1 MYLRRVGPSVSGLFQ
16 GLPHYGPGEKVI
28 DNTYYGQIKS
38 FFSLAANSRLL
49 SQRAHDT
56 EVQGYRVFTGK
67 SHNTHNGIIL
77 KYLSGKPATIF
88 FDYTSSRNFG
98 YASGTCEWLF
108 KELGPEKHL
117 GTHKMELRQGQD
129 NMASSPL
136 LYSEAF
142 ESITS
147 GT

>member
-38 FFSLAANSRLL
+38 FFSLATNSRLL
-49 SQRAHDT
+49 SQRTHDT

-77 KYLSGKPATIF
+77 KYLSGKPATF
-88 FDYTSSRNFG
+88 FLIIHPAEILVMHLEHVNGFSR
-98 YASGTCEWLF
+98 S
-108 KELGPEKHL
+108 
-117 GTHKMELRQGQD
+117 
-129 NMASSPL
+129 
-136 LYSEAF
+136 
-142 ESITS
+142 
-147 GT
+147 